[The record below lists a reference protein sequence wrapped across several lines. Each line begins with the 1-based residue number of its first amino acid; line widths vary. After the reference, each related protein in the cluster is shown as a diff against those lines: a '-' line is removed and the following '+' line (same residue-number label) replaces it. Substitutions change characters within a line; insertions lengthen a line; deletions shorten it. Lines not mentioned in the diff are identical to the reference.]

1 MRGKTIVFLL
11 LMLALTLQVS
21 AIEAFRVTAVTADV
35 AEHEYSGPCP
45 HRFEFSGRITVNR
58 AGTVRYRWIRSDGGK
73 GSEETLAFATAG
85 TKPVSSYWQ
94 LGAGMGNYPDRWMA
108 IEILA
113 PNSLFSR
120 HARFSLKC
128 IPLVMAPVYEISGLI
143 DSGAQ
148 GNLIA
153 GRQVKVI
160 VRRSGAPT
168 LFQTITLDAGGR
180 GSYRFSRTLGRGRY
194 QVLVERLPYTGSS
207 TLSVCYEGTVP
218 ENRWV
223 ELSETCMR
231 VLNQDFTVQFVIG
244 WDRREPC
251 W

>member
-1 MRGKTIVFLL
+1 MRVKLIAFLFV
-11 LMLALTLQVS
+11 MLAVAL
-21 AIEAFRVTAVTADV
+21 AIFPIEAFRVTAVTANVD
-35 AEHEYSGPCP
+35 ESEYSGPCP
-45 HRFEFSGRITVNR
+45 HRFEFTGRITVNR
-58 AGTVRYRWIRSDGGK
+58 SGTVRYRWIRSDGGK
-73 GSEETLAFATAG
+73 GSEETLAFAAAG
-85 TKPVSSYWQ
+85 TMPVSSYWQ
-94 LGAGMGNYPDRWMA
+94 LGAGMSSYPDRWMA
-108 IEILA
+108 IEIVA
-113 PNSLFSR
+113 PNSLVSR

-128 IPLVMAPVYEISGLI
+128 IPMVMAPSYEISGLI

-168 LFQTITLDAGGR
+168 LFQTITLDARGQ
-180 GSYRFSRTLGRGRY
+180 GSYRFSRPLGGGRY
-194 QVLVERLPYTGSS
+194 QITVERLPYTGSS

-223 ELSETCMR
+223 ELSETSR
-231 VLNQDFTVQFVIG
+231 RALNQDFTVQFVIG
-244 WDRREPC
+244 WDRHEPC